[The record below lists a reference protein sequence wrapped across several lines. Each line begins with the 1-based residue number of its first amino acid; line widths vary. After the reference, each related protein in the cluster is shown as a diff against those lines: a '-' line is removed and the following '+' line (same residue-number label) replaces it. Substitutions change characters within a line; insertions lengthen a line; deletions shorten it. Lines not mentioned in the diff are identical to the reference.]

1 MKTPPFLIG
10 IIIITIVGFVA
21 WWQFGKGTEAPV
33 ATTSFEECVAAGNPV
48 MESYPSQCSDGV
60 QTFTENIG
68 NEIEKTDLIRLDSPR
83 PNQSVKS
90 PLTITGEARGYW
102 FFEASFPVVLADWDG
117 RIIAEGI
124 ATAEGEW
131 MTENFVPFTATL
143 EYTLEPDIYSTRG
156 TLILQK
162 DNPSGLP
169 ENDDALEIPVI
180 LATEAAVGAGILPF
194 KSGVR
199 GAVLLGPVCPVETY
213 PPQPG
218 CEDQP
223 FETSV
228 QVFITKNGNGSPF
241 ATVMTDKEGKFIFSL
256 PPGEYTL
263 RAVSGKPFPICE
275 EKEIMIESDTV
286 SKINL
291 SCDSGIR

>member
-1 MKTPPFLIG
+1 MKTSPFLIG
-10 IIIITIVGFVA
+10 VIIIIIVGFVA

-33 ATTSFEECVAAGNPV
+33 AITSFEECVAAGNPV

-143 EYTLEPDIYSTRG
+143 EYTLDSDTYGNRG

-162 DNPSGLP
+162 DNPSGSP
-169 ENDDALEIPVI
+169 ENNDALEIPLI
-180 LATEAAVGAGILPF
+180 LATKAAVGAGIPPF

-199 GAVLLGPVCPVETY
+199 GAVLLGPVCPVEQY
-213 PPQPG
+213 PPDPA
-218 CEDQP
+218 CADRP
-223 FETSV
+223 FETTV
-228 QVFITKNGNGSPF
+228 QIFVKGASQPF
-241 ATVMTDKEGKFIFSL
+241 AVGETNKEGAFMFAL
-256 PPGEYTL
+256 PPGAYML
-263 RAVSGKPFPICE
+263 RALGGSPLPIC
-275 EKEIMIESDTV
+275 SPADVTV
-286 SKINL
+286 EPNTVDEINL